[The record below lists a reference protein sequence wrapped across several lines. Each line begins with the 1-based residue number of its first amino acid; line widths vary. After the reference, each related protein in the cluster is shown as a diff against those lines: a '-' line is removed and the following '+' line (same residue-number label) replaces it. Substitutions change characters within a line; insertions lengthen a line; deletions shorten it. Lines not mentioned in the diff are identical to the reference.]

1 MTNRWM
7 RPLSESQERGSQL
20 VELALVFV
28 LLALLVA
35 GVWDLGRMFRGYIT
49 IANAARD
56 GARYAIRLPCLPS
69 NAIQRAALKTAI
81 TNAVIAEA
89 AGSGI
94 TLTAAN
100 ITITPD
106 PVTTGCPTT
115 SNRDVRVTVTYPHTM
130 WMGGITGLGD
140 VTLSASA
147 RMKWFG
153 NDSG

>member
-1 MTNRWM
+1 MNTNWAKRWPVD
-7 RPLSESQERGSQL
+7 RERGSQL

-35 GVWDLGRMFRGYIT
+35 GVWDLGRMFRSYIT

-56 GARYAIRLPCLPS
+56 GVRYAIRMPCLPS
-69 NAIQRAALKTAI
+69 NATQRAALKTAV

-89 AGSGI
+89 AGSGV
-94 TLTAAN
+94 TLTADN
-100 ITITPD
+100 IIITPD
-106 PVTTGCPTT
+106 PVDTGCPTT
-115 SNRDVRVTVTYPHTM
+115 SSRDIRITVTYPHTM
-130 WMGGITGLGD
+130 WLSGITGLGD

-147 RMKWFG
+147 RMQWFG